1 MDYPKS
7 IPSVGLVNGK
17 FVDENPVAGTP
28 GSLIPSAW
36 GNSVTQEML
45 NVITAGGLVPAEADL
60 SQLVTAIRSIVQ
72 ASATNYAADT
82 GTAGVYVAAFTPAL
96 TTLTDG
102 TVVRVKIKTA
112 NTGASTFNPNGLGAK
127 PIVGAAH
134 AALQGGELVA
144 NGHAWLQYNSS
155 LSGGSWVIL
164 ASSGGAQQVVRGVS
178 SGQAVNQSQLG
189 SLSGVKRILN
199 ASTTLAAAD
208 VGALISVE
216 GAAGSTQTLM
226 PIVGVPTGGT
236 IVFTASTSFTIVPS
250 GSETISVPEAGNVS
264 AIQLAQGDTI
274 TLTRDATRWWA
285 SSYSQ
290 GAGRLLNIQKFNAVG
305 TFTYTSTPGTKSI
318 VVEVQGAGG
327 AGGGVGA
334 SPIGQAAVA
343 PGGNAGAYSK
353 TRITGGFNGATV
365 TVGAQGLGRTGL
377 SGLNGGFSSFGPFV
391 SAPGGEGGTY
401 YPFTTPPM
409 LNVNASGQSIPTAG
423 TIVMA
428 AGSRGAPGCCSAL
441 NYGGSGDGGGSPWG
455 SGGQSAPVPAN
466 GFRNGFGSICAGAGG
481 SGAASSNGGGAAGG
495 GNGGDGIVMVWEY
508 S

>member
-96 TTLTDG
+96 TALTDG

-285 SSYSQ
+285 SSYSKKADLTLSMFTGANQ
-290 GAGRLLNIQKFNAVG
+290 SLVNPGFQKTPGGDIRQWGTVSLSAVGAFNPQVVGGVTWYSHFYTVTLPRAYLSQHFETVVSLAGRP
-305 TFTYTSTPGTKSI
+305 SS
-318 VVEVQGAGG
+318 
-327 AGGGVGA
+327 
-334 SPIGQAAVA
+334 
-343 PGGNAGAYSK
+343 
-353 TRITGGFNGATV
+353 
-365 TVGAQGLGRTGL
+365 AQGPEPLVFIKSNKLTAGPLESLT
-377 SGLNGGFSSFGPFV
+377 SFSV
-391 SAPGGEGGTY
+391 SI
-401 YPFTTPPM
+401 TTPMTGWVP
-409 LNVNASGQSIPTAG
+409 VIHYQSTG
-423 TIVMA
+423 K
-428 AGSRGAPGCCSAL
+428 
-441 NYGGSGDGGGSPWG
+441 
-455 SGGQSAPVPAN
+455 
-466 GFRNGFGSICAGAGG
+466 
-481 SGAASSNGGGAAGG
+481 
-495 GNGGDGIVMVWEY
+495 
-508 S
+508 